1 MEQTVMRER
10 VVAARVA
17 RLATVTAEGRPHVVP
32 CCFTLAADTIY
43 SAVDGKPKTTLA
55 LRRLANVEAN
65 PAASLLVDQYDD
77 DDWSALW
84 WVRLD
89 GDARVVA
96 DLPERESA
104 LTLLAAK
111 YPEYTRTPP
120 PGDVIA
126 IEVTAWRAWPQ
137 PPRLLL
143 RLSTAESGPPER
155 GDYLGAGEAATR
167 ASATIET
174 IAWRTCSPV
183 VHSSGKPRRTA
194 ARPAGLTAII
204 SKP

>member
-1 MEQTVMRER
+1 MRER

-17 RLATVTAEGRPHVVP
+17 RLATVTADGRPHVVP
-32 CCFTLAADTIY
+32 CCFALAADTIY

-65 PAASLLVDQYDD
+65 PAASLLVDHYE

-89 GDARVVA
+89 GVARVVA
-96 DLPERESA
+96 DPQERTSA
-104 LTLLAAK
+104 LALLSAK

-126 IEVTAWRAWPQ
+126 IDVTAWRAWP
-137 PPRLLL
+137 
-143 RLSTAESGPPER
+143 S
-155 GDYLGAGEAATR
+155 
-167 ASATIET
+167 
-174 IAWRTCSPV
+174 
-183 VHSSGKPRRTA
+183 
-194 ARPAGLTAII
+194 
-204 SKP
+204 

>member
-1 MEQTVMRER
+1 MALTSGVASRVVEQTVMRER

-17 RLATVTAEGRPHVVP
+17 RLATVTADGRPHVVP

-89 GDARVVA
+89 GVARVVA

-126 IEVTAWRAWPQ
+126 IEVTAWRAWP
-137 PPRLLL
+137 
-143 RLSTAESGPPER
+143 
-155 GDYLGAGEAATR
+155 
-167 ASATIET
+167 
-174 IAWRTCSPV
+174 
-183 VHSSGKPRRTA
+183 
-194 ARPAGLTAII
+194 
-204 SKP
+204 